1 MSFTMRHRAAPV
13 FLVVAIAA
21 LVLTACS
28 RGSIPLKPVSVSR
41 GDYSYA
47 KAYMRWYA
55 RELLDEHDTPALS
68 IALVDDQKVVW
79 AEGFGYADVS
89 EKRRATAETV
99 YRVGSIAKVFTAS
112 AAMRLQEQGKLD
124 IDAAIQ
130 RYLPEFKV
138 GSRFKNARPITARSI
153 MTHHSGLP
161 ADIMKGMWTPDGSA
175 RYTDVI
181 GLMQHE
187 YVAYPPGYIYSYSN
201 AALSVLG
208 HAVQRA
214 AGVSF
219 PEYVTQQFI
228 APLNM
233 KRTGYTLTPK
243 MRALLAK
250 GYSDGDAIDTGELR
264 DLPAGGLYSNVMD
277 LSNYMRMVFADGRYE
292 QQAVLEAGT
301 LSEMMRVQNG
311 DVELDFNLPIGLG
324 FFRVKHGIEHAGPVV
339 SHGGGAPCYF
349 SQMIMLPEHKL
360 GAVALANS
368 CSSGAVV
375 AESASRLLKL
385 ALEAKTG
392 ISQPLEYRL
401 KKAPVAQ
408 VPDEQ
413 HLKDFEGRYATW
425 LGLIDVHRDDSRL
438 KARISGWNFDLV
450 PLEDKTFG
458 VEFRLFGLI
467 HLRHLYGI
475 DFDNV
480 LLRHADVDGRRVVV
494 MTFKGRDQVLG
505 AKVKPEP
512 IPSAWLARLGKL
524 EVYNQDEY
532 MHFRDNELAVDNG
545 ILVMKYRLKMPVLS
559 EQSASVPIRPISDNE
574 AVVMGLGRGMGETV
588 YIERE
593 SGEEVLHYSGYKA
606 RWTTYSNPQLART
619 AGVAPRIN

>member
-1 MSFTMRHRAAPV
+1 MQFLTRPGAKSALL
-13 FLVVAIAA
+13 FLVIA
-21 LVLTACS
+21 VLAACGRS
-28 RGSIPLKPVSVSR
+28 SVPLKPSSLAR

-47 KAYMRWYA
+47 KAYMHWYA
-55 RELLDEHDTPALS
+55 KELLEEHNTPALS

-79 AEGFGYADVS
+79 AQGFGYADVA

-112 AAMRLQEQGKLD
+112 AAMRLREQGKLD
-124 IDAAIQ
+124 IDSAIQ
-130 RYLPEFKV
+130 RYLPEFSI
-138 GSRFKNARPITARSI
+138 GSRFKNARPVTARSI

-175 RYTDVI
+175 RYTDVVK
-181 GLMQHE
+181 LMRDE

-201 AALSVLG
+201 AALSLLG

-214 AGVSF
+214 AGKPF
-219 PEYVTQQFI
+219 PEYVREHFI
-228 APLNM
+228 QPLEM
-233 KRTGYTLTPK
+233 KRTTYRLDPK
-243 MRALLAK
+243 TRALLAR
-250 GYSDGDAIDTGELR
+250 GYSDGEAIDTGELR

-277 LSNYMRMVFADGRYE
+277 LSNYMRMMFADGQYAGRP
-292 QQAVLEAGT
+292 VLQAGT
-301 LSEMMRVQNG
+301 LAEMMRVQNDG
-311 DVELDFNLPIGLG
+311 VALDFNLPIGLG
-324 FFRVKHGIEHAGPVV
+324 FFRVKHGIEYAGPVV

-392 ISQPLEYRL
+392 IRQPLEYKL
-401 KKAPVAQ
+401 KKAPVAE
-408 VPDEQ
+408 VPDAG

-425 LGLIDVHRDDSRL
+425 LGLIDVHRDGTRL

-480 LLRHADVDGRRVVV
+480 LLRHANVDGRRVVV

-505 AKVKPEP
+505 AKVQPEP
-512 IPSAWLARLGKL
+512 IPAAWLARVGKM
-524 EVYNQDEY
+524 EIFNQDEY
-532 MHFRDNELAVDNG
+532 MHFRDNELVVDNG

-559 EQSASVPIRPISDNE
+559 EQSASLPIRPISDNE

-588 YIERE
+588 RIDRE
-593 SGEEVLHYSGYKA
+593 SGQEVLHYSGYKA
-606 RWTTYSNPQLART
+606 HWTSYSNSQLAH
-619 AGVAPRIN
+619 AVGVTPRIN